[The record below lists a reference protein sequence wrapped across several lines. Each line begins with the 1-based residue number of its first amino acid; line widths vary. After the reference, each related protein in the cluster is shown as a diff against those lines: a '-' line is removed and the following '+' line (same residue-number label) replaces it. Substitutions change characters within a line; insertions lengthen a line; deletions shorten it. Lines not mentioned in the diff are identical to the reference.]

1 VGATRVRFAI
11 LHSRRAGRAC
21 GRPLNLIVM
30 PKWAPPLSFPSN
42 SHEDLAVIENRTLTI
57 RRFRT
62 GSVFRIV
69 AAGAFLSLV
78 PFACLMGVFA
88 LFGFHTVTWNH
99 QPLTGIVGLIAS
111 PFIGLFL
118 AALFTAFFG
127 VCLAFGLWL
136 YSKIRPLTLHI
147 LEETDGGA

>member
-1 VGATRVRFAI
+1 
-11 LHSRRAGRAC
+11 
-21 GRPLNLIVM
+21 M
-30 PKWAPPLSFPSN
+30 PQWAPALSFPSN
-42 SHEDLAVIENRTLTI
+42 SHKDLAVIENRTLTI

-99 QPLTGIVGLIAS
+99 QPVTGIVGLIAS

>member
-1 VGATRVRFAI
+1 MTE
-11 LHSRRAGRAC
+11 S
-21 GRPLNLIVM
+21 
-30 PKWAPPLSFPSN
+30 
-42 SHEDLAVIENRTLTI
+42 RTLTI

-78 PFACLMGVFA
+78 PFACFMGVFA

-99 QPLTGIVGLIAS
+99 QPITGIAGLLAS
-111 PFIGLFL
+111 PLIGVFL
-118 AALFTAFFG
+118 AALFTGIFG

-136 YSKIRPLTLHI
+136 YSKIRPLTLQV
-147 LEETDGGA
+147 LEDTSNGA